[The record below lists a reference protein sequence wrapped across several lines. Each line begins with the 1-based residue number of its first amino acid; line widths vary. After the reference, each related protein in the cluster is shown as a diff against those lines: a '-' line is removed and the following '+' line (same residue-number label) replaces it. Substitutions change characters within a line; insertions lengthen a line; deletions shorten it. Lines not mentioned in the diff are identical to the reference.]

1 MSAQRF
7 ELITASLAGAI
18 DAWYN
23 ATIDGDTAIITLG
36 AWAALMAGLAAVVTV
51 ALFGRYWLGLLR
63 F

>member
-23 ATIDGDTAIITLG
+23 ATIDGDTAIITLPD
-36 AWAALMAGLAAVVTV
+36 APAIYLIHQPHEQV
-51 ALFGRYWLGLLR
+51 R
-63 F
+63 